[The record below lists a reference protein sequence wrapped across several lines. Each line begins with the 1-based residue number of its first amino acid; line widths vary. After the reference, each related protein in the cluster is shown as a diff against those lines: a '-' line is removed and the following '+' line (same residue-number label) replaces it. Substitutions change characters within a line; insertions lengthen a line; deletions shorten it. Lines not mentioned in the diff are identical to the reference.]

1 MDGREDTMIRLHIN
15 ELVLHGFD
23 PRDRH
28 AIADA
33 VRLEL
38 ARIIAGSPAKH
49 AAPTHLRDVPSIA
62 RTVAREVHRS
72 VAALR
77 GGRP

>member
-1 MDGREDTMIRLHIN
+1 MIRLHIN

-23 PRDRH
+23 TRDRH

-38 ARIIAGSPAKH
+38 LRIVGEPPAKR
-49 AAPTHLRDVPSIA
+49 AGIEVKHLRDVPSIA

-72 VAALR
+72 VAVHR